1 MFHHWIRRLSTRLW
15 VTNVV
20 AFAISLAL
28 LSALAAY
35 VLDRYPEFF
44 GRRQQMESIRHIEAG
59 LGFGADGRPV
69 SVQLG
74 ERPALMFRLLPTEVQ
89 YRVLDATGKPLLAS
103 VPSNGDRPWLTEDL
117 AKAAGK
123 VLPTTIDGNAY
134 SVATQRATNGSVVYY
149 VQVAQSRQLL
159 DALIMSRIDPIPKTV
174 GIVLVIATVIFGLTL
189 PLTISRV
196 LKPLREVSRAARGIE
211 PRNLKTRLSP
221 NGIPSEIKPLID
233 AFNDALTRLENG
245 FAVQQQFLADAAH
258 ELQTPLTLVR
268 GQIELQPDI
277 RQKALLLREIDL
289 MARQVKQLLH
299 LAEVSEAQNFSFGDV
314 RGVDVARDV
323 VSLLAG
329 KADAKQVALHIE
341 ARDSASPIRADGGA
355 LFILLKNIL
364 ENAINAS
371 PSEGVVVLTVLETA
385 IHVDD
390 EGPGIQREHLPLLFD
405 RYWRAPDSRYD
416 GAGLGLAIC
425 KEIAV
430 AHQWKLTVDV
440 LATGTRFSVWF

>member
-15 VTNVV
+15 MTNVV

-28 LSALAAY
+28 LSALAVY
-35 VLDRYPEFF
+35 VLDRYPEFL
-44 GRRQQMESIRHIEAG
+44 GRRQQMEIIGHVVTG
-59 LGFGADGRPV
+59 LSFDDAGRPV

-74 ERPALMFRLLPTEVQ
+74 ERPALMFRLLSSEVK
-89 YRVLDATGKPLLAS
+89 YRVLDSTGRLWLAS
-103 VPSNGDRPWLTEDL
+103 VPSNGNRPWLTEDL

-123 VLPTTIDGNAY
+123 VVSATIDGKVYA
-134 SVATQRATNGSVVYY
+134 VATRRMSKGGVDYY
-149 VQVAQSRQLL
+149 VQVAQSRQLV
-159 DALIMSRIDPIPKTV
+159 DALVVSKIEPIPKTV
-174 GIVLVIATVIFGLTL
+174 GYVLLIATIIFGLTL

-196 LKPLREVSRAARGIE
+196 LKPLREVSRAASGIE
-211 PRNLKTRLSP
+211 PRNLKTRLSSD
-221 NGIPSEIKPLID
+221 GIPSEIKPLID

-245 FAVQQQFLADAAH
+245 FAVQQRFLADAAH

-277 RQKALLLREIDL
+277 QHKALLLREIDL

-299 LAEVSEAQNFSFGDV
+299 LAEVSEAQNFSFDDV
-314 RGVDVARDV
+314 NSVEIARDAV
-323 VSLLAG
+323 GLLAG
-329 KADAKQVALHIE
+329 KADAKQVKLHIE
-341 ARDSASPIRADGGA
+341 ARDSVSPIRADGGA

-371 PSEGVVVLTVLETA
+371 PTAGVVVLTVLDTA
-385 IHVDD
+385 IHIDD
-390 EGPGIQREHLPLLFD
+390 EGPGIQREHVPLLFD

>member
-44 GRRQQMESIRHIEAG
+44 GRRQQMESIRHIVAG
-59 LGFGADGRPV
+59 LSFDAAGRPV

-74 ERPALMFRLLPTEVQ
+74 ERPAMMFRLLPTEMK

-134 SVATQRATNGSVVYY
+134 SVATQRASNGSVVYY

-314 RGVDVARDV
+314 HGVDVARDV

-341 ARDSASPIRADGGA
+341 ARDSASLIRADGGA

>member
-15 VTNVV
+15 ITNVV

-28 LSALAAY
+28 LAALAVYA
-35 VLDRYPEFF
+35 LDRYPAFL
-44 GRRQQMESIRHIEAG
+44 GRRQQMEIVGHVVTG
-59 LGFGADGRPV
+59 LSFDDAGRPV
-69 SVQLG
+69 AVQLDG
-74 ERPALMFRLLPTEVQ
+74 RPALMFRLLPTEVK
-89 YRVLDATGKPLLAS
+89 YRVLDSTGRLLLAS
-103 VPSNGDRPWLTEDL
+103 TPSNGGRPWLTEDL

-123 VLPTTIDGNAY
+123 VVPATIDGNVYA
-134 SVATQRATNGSVVYY
+134 VATRRMSKGGVDYY
-149 VQVAQSRQLL
+149 VQVAQSRQLM
-159 DALIMSRIDPIPKTV
+159 DALVVSKIEPIPKTV
-174 GIVLVIATVIFGLTL
+174 GYVLLIATIIFGLTL
-189 PLTISRV
+189 PLTISHV
-196 LKPLREVSRAARGIE
+196 LKPLREVSRAASGIE
-211 PRNLKTRLSP
+211 PHNLKTRLSSD
-221 NGIPSEIKPLID
+221 GIPSEIKPLID

-245 FAVQQQFLADAAH
+245 FAVQQRFLADAAH

-277 RQKALLLREIDL
+277 RHKALLLREIDL

-299 LAEVSEAQNFSFGDV
+299 LAEVSEAQNFSFDDV
-314 RGVDVARDV
+314 NSVEVARDAV
-323 VSLLAG
+323 GLLAG
-329 KADAKQVALHIE
+329 KADAKQVKLHIE
-341 ARDSASPIRADGGA
+341 ARDSAAPVRADGGA

-371 PSEGVVVLTVLETA
+371 PTAGVVVLTVLDAA

-390 EGPGIQREHLPLLFD
+390 EGPGIQREHVPLLFD
-405 RYWRAPDSRYD
+405 RYWRAPESRYD

>member
-28 LSALAAY
+28 LSALSAY

-59 LGFGADGRPV
+59 LSFDAGGRPV
-69 SVQLG
+69 SVRLG
-74 ERPALMFRLLPTEVQ
+74 ERPALMFRLLPTEVK

-134 SVATQRATNGSVVYY
+134 SVATQRASNGSVVYY

-174 GIVLVIATVIFGLTL
+174 GIVLVIATIIFGLTL

-211 PRNLKTRLSP
+211 PRNLKTRLSS

-314 RGVDVARDV
+314 NGVDVARDV

-329 KADAKQVALHIE
+329 KADAKQVKLHIE
-341 ARDSASPIRADGGA
+341 ARESASPIRADGGG

-371 PSEGVVVLTVLETA
+371 PLDGVVVLTVLETA

-390 EGPGIQREHLPLLFD
+390 EGPGIRREHLPLLFD

>member
-1 MFHHWIRRLSTRLW
+1 MFRHWILRLSTRLW

-20 AFAISLAL
+20 AFAVSLAL
-28 LSALAAY
+28 LSALSMYFLA
-35 VLDRYPEFF
+35 RYPELL

-59 LGFGADGRPV
+59 MRFDATGRPV
-69 SVQLG
+69 SVRLG
-74 ERPALMFRLLPTEVQ
+74 ERPAAMFRLLPTDAM
-89 YRVLDATGKPLLAS
+89 YRVLDATGKVLLAS
-103 VPSNGDRPWLTEDL
+103 APSNGDRPWLTEDL
-117 AKAAGK
+117 ATAAGK
-123 VLPTTIDGNAY
+123 VLPVTIDGKAY
-134 SVATQRATNGSVVYY
+134 AIATQRASNGSVVHY
-149 VQVAQSRQLL
+149 VQVAQSRQLV
-159 DALIMSRIDPIPKTV
+159 DALVMTRVDPIPKTV
-174 GIVLVIATVIFGLTL
+174 AYVLVIATIIFGLTL
-189 PLTISRV
+189 PLTIGHV
-196 LKPLREVSRAARGIE
+196 LKPLREVSRAAREIE
-211 PRNLKTRLSP
+211 PRNLKTRLSSA
-221 NGIPSEIKPLID
+221 GIPSEIKPLID
-233 AFNDALTRLENG
+233 AFNDALSRLENG

-277 RQKALLLREIDL
+277 SQKALLLREIDL

-314 RGVDVARDV
+314 NGDEVARDA

-329 KADAKQVALHIE
+329 KADAKQVKLHIE

-355 LFILLKNIL
+355 LFILLKNFL

-371 PSEGVVVLTVLETA
+371 PSGGVVVLTVLETA

-390 EGPGIQREHLPLLFD
+390 EGPGIRREHLPLLFD

-425 KEIAV
+425 KEIAD

-440 LATGTRFSVWF
+440 LATGARFSVWF